1 MSRKWRLVVVDD
13 HALFRRGLIGL
24 LDEMPE
30 FVVVGEAGDG
40 VQALSLVKETGPDL
54 VLLDVNMPEMDG
66 LATLREIRRAQPAL
80 AVVMLTISQDEDA
93 LISAIVGG
101 ANGYLLKNAEPDT
114 LQQVLLRV
122 LRGEAVLAPEVTAKV
137 FEALQRTQSARHRS
151 LLTERELE
159 VLHCMMRG
167 LTTAEIARELFV
179 SENTV
184 KTHVRHIL
192 GRLKVRNRAEAVA
205 RATELRLV

>member
-30 FVVVGEAGDG
+30 FAVVGEAGDG
-40 VQALSLVKETGPDL
+40 AQALALVREMKPDL
-54 VLLDVNMPEMDG
+54 VLLDVNMPEVDG
-66 LATLREIRRAQPAL
+66 ITTLREIRRVQPAL

-93 LISAIVGG
+93 LIAAIVGG

-137 FEALQRTQSARHRS
+137 FSALQRTQSARHRS